1 MRFIIEKLLGSGSF
15 GSVFEVACDGNKY
28 ALKIE
33 KNTNT
38 LQVPNTLM
46 PQVHSPILSTTVPL
60 TIPIEQDEYVLMD
73 KLQYEIGFPQ
83 LLFYGELEI
92 ISNQPRI
99 LSHQL
104 PTPIEIVNN
113 NILKMN
119 NGQYKFAV
127 MELLGKSL
135 QDISLP
141 VSPLSI
147 ALIGYQVTHRLW
159 QMHSKGIIHRDM
171 KPDNI
176 LRKGNLLYLID
187 FGLSYIYL
195 QQEDVRC
202 GKCIG
207 TLRYMSRYAHKG
219 YYQSYRD
226 DLESFL
232 YVLIYFLRGFLPWQK
247 QYAQVLELA
256 VNQRTRKLKSFNT
269 ITHFDIYT
277 WMKKLPR
284 IPTHLHGK
292 HKKQVLF
299 LKENIPIDDLCWLLP
314 NELTRVLRY
323 VKGLGMNELPDY
335 QYIMDTF
342 RELAK
347 GYQVDILYL
356 DPLDGS
362 YLGRD
367 WPFDW
372 DKLPISGGVQP
383 LIAAPPVP
391 ARPYHHAYSYPSS
404 PVAQYPQQIS
414 PRMGSNQTSPHQLL
428 NLSRNNSRNNSPQ
441 YMQTASS
448 LQVIQNTT
456 SPATP
461 TQQLPYYNYY
471 PAYYNDVPV
480 IQPPRPQPKDGQ
492 QQ

>member
-15 GSVFEVACDGNKY
+15 GSVFEVANENNKY

-38 LQVPNTLM
+38 LQVPNSM
-46 PQVHSPILSTTVPL
+46 PQVHSPILSSTVPL
-60 TIPIEQDEYVLMD
+60 TLPIEQDEYVLMD
-73 KLQYEIGFPQ
+73 RLSNEIGFPQ
-83 LLFYGELEI
+83 LLFYGELDI
-92 ISNQPRI
+92 QMNQPRI
-99 LSHQL
+99 ISHQAAIPL
-104 PTPIEIVNN
+104 EIVNN

-119 NGQYKFAV
+119 NGLYKFAI

-135 QDISLP
+135 QDVTLP
-141 VSPLSI
+141 LSPLSI
-147 ALIGYQVTHRLW
+147 ALVGYQITRRLW

-256 VNQRTRKLKSFNT
+256 VNQRTRKLKSFNQ
-269 ITHFDIYT
+269 ITHFDIYS

-292 HKKQVLF
+292 HKKQVLY

-323 VKGLGMNELPDY
+323 VKGLEMNELPDY

-347 GYQVDILYL
+347 LYQVDVLYL

-362 YLGRD
+362 YYGRN

-372 DKLPISGGVQP
+372 EYTTPLQPPYRAPPPPIINVVP
-383 LIAAPPVP
+383 PPVP
-391 ARPYHHAYSYPSS
+391 ARPSQYHYSSYPSS
-404 PVAQYPQQIS
+404 PMQPTY
-414 PRMGSNQTSPHQLL
+414 TTTY
-428 NLSRNNSRNNSPQ
+428 NN
-441 YMQTASS
+441 
-448 LQVIQNTT
+448 
-456 SPATP
+456 
-461 TQQLPYYNYY
+461 PYY
-471 PAYYNDVPV
+471 ARG
-480 IQPPRPQPKDGQ
+480 PPKRE
-492 QQ
+492 

>member
-15 GSVFEVACDGNKY
+15 GSVFEVMHDNNKY

-38 LQVPNTLM
+38 LQVPNTM

-92 ISNQPRI
+92 HTNCPKII
-99 LSHQL
+99 SHQL
-104 PTPIEIVNN
+104 ATPLEIINN
-113 NILKMN
+113 NILKMHD
-119 NGQYKFAV
+119 GQYKFAI

-135 QDISLP
+135 QDIVLP

-147 ALIGYQVTHRLW
+147 ALIGYQVTRRLW

-195 QQEDVRC
+195 QQEDIRC

-207 TLRYMSRYAHKG
+207 TLRYMSRFAHKG

-226 DLESFL
+226 DLESFI

-247 QYAQVLELA
+247 QYAQVLELS
-256 VNQRTRKLKSFNT
+256 VNQRTRKLKTFNT

-314 NELTRVLRY
+314 NELCRVFRY
-323 VKGLGMNELPDY
+323 VRGLEINELPDY

-347 GYQVDILYL
+347 SYQVDVLYL

-362 YLGRD
+362 YAGRD
-367 WPFDW
+367 WPFQW
-372 DKLPISGGVQP
+372 EKQVIPTIPMQVAP
-383 LIAAPPVP
+383 LIPVGGYYQQPQQQRYSNSPIRNPPPQVPYYANPTNNANINNNISVMSNNMNDLNTNSPNANNQYYQHQPQTSPYYNVNYYNVPILQQP
-391 ARPYHHAYSYPSS
+391 ARPF
-404 PVAQYPQQIS
+404 VDKKNKN
-414 PRMGSNQTSPHQLL
+414 RL
-428 NLSRNNSRNNSPQ
+428 N
-441 YMQTASS
+441 
-448 LQVIQNTT
+448 
-456 SPATP
+456 
-461 TQQLPYYNYY
+461 
-471 PAYYNDVPV
+471 
-480 IQPPRPQPKDGQ
+480 K
-492 QQ
+492 